1 MMFLLICYDVSTV
14 TPEGRRRLRKVARLC
29 KDYGQRVQQ
38 SVFECDL
45 GEAQW
50 ATLCPALLSTF
61 DPAEDSLRFYR
72 LGEDRSRR
80 VEHHGIKPS
89 IDFEGPLIV

>member
-1 MMFLLICYDVSTV
+1 MFLLICYDVSTV

-38 SVFECDL
+38 SVFECDIA
-45 GEAQW
+45 EIQW
-50 ATLCPALLSTF
+50 ATLRPALLSTF

-72 LGEDRSRR
+72 LGEDPSRR
-80 VEHHGIKPS
+80 VEHLGIKPS
-89 IDFEGPLIV
+89 LDFKGPLIA

>member
-1 MMFLLICYDVSTV
+1 MFVLICYDVSTV

-45 GEAQW
+45 GEVQW
-50 ATLCPALLSTF
+50 AILRPALLATF
-61 DPAEDSLRFYR
+61 HPAEDSLRFYR
-72 LGEDRSRR
+72 LGEDPSRR
-80 VEHHGIKPS
+80 AEHHGVKPS
-89 IDFEGPLIV
+89 VDFGGPLIA